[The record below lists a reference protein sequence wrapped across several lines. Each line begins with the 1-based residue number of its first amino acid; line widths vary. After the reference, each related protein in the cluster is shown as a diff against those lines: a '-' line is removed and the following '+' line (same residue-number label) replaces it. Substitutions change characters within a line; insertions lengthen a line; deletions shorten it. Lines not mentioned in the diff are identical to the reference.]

1 MKNLKLRNKIFLILV
16 LPMIAILTLTSFL
29 IVEKIENVSNMK
41 KTSKYINFTVEILK
55 VLKNLQIEREVAIS
69 YLNSYGANKEVLDKQ
84 INLSLNSEKE
94 LEDFINN
101 FNLAKNDSHL
111 LEKIEILKNS
121 LTLLKEKRENIFKQ
135 SIDSKAI
142 ETFYNEIILDLISF
156 FDELIVYSNSKDL
169 LNASQTYIL
178 SVKIIEKIYQE
189 KSLVSNIF
197 KYKKILNDDYNRFI
211 SLLTFQDEN
220 IKELEKNLTQ
230 NQLDFYNLQTKNK
243 AFLNIENLR
252 EVIFLKA
259 KKDELINI
267 MIQGFGFGGLIYH
280 YNNLILTNDEN
291 ILNKIQSD
299 HTKILRAIREYR
311 KFALQDD
318 EKKFLA
324 DIQNSID
331 LYMERAFMSDYISD
345 TKSIDKK
352 TLDAFDFLS
361 KNIYGSDLKVWID
374 SSNEKILVFMGLQ
387 NRVLEDTLKYIE
399 NKTIKLDKQIILFII
414 FLIAF
419 ILTIFIVILLMTSN
433 ITKAIKKFENNLN
446 QFFFY
451 SMKEKDE
458 IKLNQIS
465 GKDEFALM
473 TKNMNEQILKIDK
486 ITKNDKEVIL
496 KITEVMQRVN
506 LGYFNVSIEAKSS
519 TKELQTLVEII
530 NKMLESTR
538 VKLDS
543 INLLLN
549 QYSRGNYEFKLE
561 DYQTKTMQGDFG
573 ILYKSTTFLAKTISS
588 LISMIE
594 NAGENLEKNTK
605 ILANSSNELAIS
617 SSNQAISLKQTSSSL
632 DQITQNI
639 KHNNENISKMN
650 QISDELSS
658 AAQIGNKAAKQT
670 FVSMDEISKKVKAI
684 NEAIV
689 IIDQIAFQTNILSL
703 NAAVEAA
710 TAGEAGKGFA
720 VVAGEVRNLASKS
733 SEAANSIKNLVESAN
748 IEATDGKNIADDM
761 IKGYEKLS
769 SKISSTKEII
779 ENVTIFSK
787 DQELAISKINQ
798 TLANLDETTQKN
810 AQTASN
816 IDSLSNEVSNLSDK
830 LLEITSSSKI
840 KNKDY

>member
-84 INLSLNSEKE
+84 INLSLNSEKK

-101 FNLAKNDSHL
+101 FNLVKNDLHL

-345 TKSIDKK
+345 TKSIDKN

-399 NKTIKLDKQIILFII
+399 NKISEFDKQIILFII

-617 SSNQAISLKQTSSSL
+617 SSNQATSLKQTSSSL

-639 KHNNENISKMN
+639 KYNNENISKMN

-761 IKGYEKLS
+761 IKGYENLS

-840 KNKDY
+840 ENKDY

>member
-84 INLSLNSEKE
+84 INLSLNSEKK
-94 LEDFINN
+94 LEDFLNN
-101 FNLAKNDSHL
+101 FSLTKNDLHL

-156 FDELIVYSNSKDL
+156 FDELIAYSNSKDL
-169 LNASQTYIL
+169 LKASQTYIL

-280 YNNLILTNDEN
+280 YNNLILTSDEN

-318 EKKFLA
+318 EKKFLV

-374 SSNEKILVFMGLQ
+374 SSNEKILVFRGLQ

-486 ITKNDKEVIL
+486 ITKNDKDIIL

-617 SSNQAISLKQTSSSL
+617 SSNQATSLKQTSSSL

-639 KHNNENISKMN
+639 KYNNENISKMN

-720 VVAGEVRNLASKS
+720 VVAAEVRNLASKS

-761 IKGYEKLS
+761 IKGYENLS

-840 KNKDY
+840 ENKDY

>member
-84 INLSLNSEKE
+84 INLSLNSEKK
-94 LEDFINN
+94 LEDFLNN
-101 FNLAKNDSHL
+101 FSLAKNDLHL

-142 ETFYNEIILDLISF
+142 EIFYNEIILDSISF
-156 FDELIVYSNSKDL
+156 FDELIAYSNSKDL
-169 LNASQTYIL
+169 LKASQTYIL

-318 EKKFLA
+318 EKKFLV

-399 NKTIKLDKQIILFII
+399 NKTIKLDKQIISFII

-486 ITKNDKEVIL
+486 ITKNDKDIIL

-538 VKLDS
+538 VKLDN

-617 SSNQAISLKQTSSSL
+617 SSNQATSLKQTSSSL

-639 KHNNENISKMN
+639 KYNNENISKMN

-761 IKGYEKLS
+761 IKGYENLS

-840 KNKDY
+840 ENKDY